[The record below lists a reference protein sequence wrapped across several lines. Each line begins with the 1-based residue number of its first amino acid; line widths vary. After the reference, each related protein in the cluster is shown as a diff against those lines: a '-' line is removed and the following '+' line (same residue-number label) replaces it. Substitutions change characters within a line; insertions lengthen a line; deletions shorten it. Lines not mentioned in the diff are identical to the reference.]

1 MTKMRRTRISLR
13 KARAHVAIGRAR
25 KCPKMKHIG
34 QMRTLASGSPR
45 TPARLR
51 SGGKR
56 GKIMLD
62 RRLMLSSLLASPL
75 AAKYAAAAAGAPPM
89 KITRIETCYW
99 NSRDDAEFWPHWT
112 WVKIDTDA
120 GISGIGE
127 TYPRQP
133 TEADVIHSAAPSLL
147 GRDPRDIE
155 RIWAD
160 LYRTFDFQVIGG
172 AEIRAL
178 SAIDLAL
185 WDLLGKSLNAPV
197 YRLIGGR
204 ANPSIRLYNTCFPYK
219 YDFNTEPEKIMREL
233 IDTRGIKGIKIW
245 PFDGAAAANQNE
257 FISWNDIDKAM
268 TPVKKLRDTFG
279 REIEIAIEFHA
290 QWNVPSAI
298 RIAKALEPYQP
309 MWLEDMLM
317 PGNFQQYHEVAA
329 ATSVPLIAG
338 ERMAGKMQFAQLLAS
353 RTVKYVMFDVTWC
366 GGLTEAHKI
375 AALADA
381 YELPIAPHTA
391 GGPLLFYAST
401 HLSTT
406 SPNVWIQES
415 CQRFYEKD
423 WPSMLENPIA
433 PHAGAI
439 RAPEEPG
446 FGMRIKSEAWNHPA
460 AIRQFS
466 GQPAGRS

>member
-13 KARAHVAIGRAR
+13 KARAHVAIGWAR
-25 KCPKMKHIG
+25 KGPKTKHIG
-34 QMRTLASGSPR
+34 QTRNLASGSPR
-45 TPARLR
+45 APVRLR
-51 SGGKR
+51 SGGRR

-75 AAKYAAAAAGAPPM
+75 AAKYAAAAASAPPM

-99 NSRDDAEFWPHWT
+99 KSRDDAEFWPHWT

-133 TEADVIHSAAPSLL
+133 TEADAPHSAAPSLI

-155 RIWAD
+155 RIWAG
-160 LYRTFDFQVIGG
+160 LYPTFDFQVIGG
-172 AEIRAL
+172 AEMRAL

-204 ANPSIRLYNTCFPYK
+204 ANPRIRLYNTCFPYK

-279 REIEIAIEFHA
+279 KEIEIAIEFHG

-298 RIAKALEPYQP
+298 RIAHALEPYKP

-317 PGNFQQYHEVAA
+317 PGNSDQYDQLAI
-329 ATSVPLIAG
+329 ATSLPLIVG
-338 ERMAGKMQFAQLLAS
+338 ERMAGKMQFERLLES
-353 RTVKYVMFDVTWC
+353 RTPKYVMVEVAWC
-366 GGLTEAHKI
+366 GGLTEARKI

-381 YELPIAPHTA
+381 QELPIAPHTA

-401 HLSTT
+401 HLTT
-406 SPNVWIQES
+406 ASPNVWIQES
-415 CQRFYEKD
+415 CQRFYEHD
-423 WPSMLENPIA
+423 WLQMLENPIA
-433 PHAGAI
+433 PKDGFI
-439 RAPEEPG
+439 QVPEESG
-446 FGMRIKSEAWNHPA
+446 FGMKIKAEAGNHPA
-460 AIRQFS
+460 SVHAVTDHAS
-466 GQPAGRS
+466 